1 MLTLIFFLLKNKE
14 INVIIIAN
22 KKGEIIM
29 KKMFLRGILLIMC
42 FMLVGCENTKKE
54 EEVPDIP
61 SLDEREKLDV
71 ETINELNKVKVIKIY
86 KPDNGTDEVQKW
98 KIVKEV
104 TDSVDIDSIIS
115 IVSDGRKIESGE
127 HIVSIGSSFK
137 LEMYDVDNNLVY
149 NIFVY
154 TPTTSGDFVEIKSKN
169 EDDTVRGEKYYVK
182 PIFDVIDT
190 IVNK

>member
-149 NIFVY
+149 HIFVY